1 MRSRFKTLML
11 FAVALVV
18 LMLTACPPG
27 ADPEPE
33 PDPEPEILSSWSAT
47 STLNTARA
55 GHSAVAYSGYLYVLG
70 GGDADSLRIDSVEY
84 AAINADGSLGAFA
97 ETTALPFGLRYFR
110 AFAYNDR
117 IYIVG
122 GNDESSA
129 IIADVWY
136 APVNPDGTLGTWVE
150 TTSLSS
156 ACYEHGLATDGDTIY
171 VFGGSFTRTQTVEY
185 ATIASDGSVGA
196 WQSGTALLQERTRL
210 AAVSHEDTVYV
221 VGGDDGS
228 LNRLLEVEYA
238 TIGLDQ
244 SLGAWSTTT
253 PLTAGRMAAEAV
265 VAGDYLFVIGG
276 SGTYTDTV
284 EYAPFNDDG
293 TIGAWS
299 AAAAPSYQPDNFAA
313 VHYGSFIYVIGGYVG
328 GEHRDTVEYA
338 QFQW

>member
-1 MRSRFKTLML
+1 MRSRFQILML
-11 FAVALVV
+11 IALTVVV

-33 PDPEPEILSSWSAT
+33 ILGSWSAT

-70 GGDADSLRIDSVEY
+70 GGDADSQWIDSVEY
-84 AAINADGSLGAFA
+84 AAINANGSLGAFA
-97 ETTALPFGLRYFR
+97 ETTALPYGVRYFR

-122 GNDESSA
+122 GNDESA
-129 IIADVWY
+129 VIIADVWY

-171 VFGGSFTRTQTVEY
+171 VFGGGFDRTQTVEY

-210 AAVSHEDTVYV
+210 AAVSHGDSVYV
-221 VGGDDGS
+221 VAGDDNDGTNV
-228 LNRLLEVEYA
+228 LDVEYT
-238 TIGLDQ
+238 TIALDH

-253 PLTAGRMAAEAV
+253 PLTAGRMKAEAV
-265 VAGDYLFVIGG
+265 VVGDYLFLVGG
-276 SGTYTDTV
+276 SGSYTEIV
-284 EYAPFNDDG
+284 EYAPFNDNG
-293 TIGAWS
+293 TIGAWA
-299 AAAAPSYQPDNFAA
+299 AAAAPSYRPYSFAT
-313 VHYGSFIYVIGGYVG
+313 VQYGNYIYVIGGYVS